1 LINTI
6 THASK
11 VFRILNTVLKDILVV
26 ERFRFELVT
35 LVELIDTRNEELV
48 DDLAASVEQIILSD

>member
-1 LINTI
+1 MINTI